1 MPSKRFENS
10 STLTQAA
17 RGELP
22 LMRRP
27 WFESLRANLP
37 IPVLLLLLIPL
48 GWLVED
54 TVRLSFLDS
63 ALVDPYFRRIVMLA
77 GFNII
82 LAVSLQLING
92 FSGQFSL
99 GHAGFMAVGAY
110 MAAYPALNLSNR
122 LTEPAAC
129 VWFYFTL
136 AILVGVVGTL
146 LILLFWGLRATRLV
160 HRSLP

>member
-1 MPSKRFENS
+1 MPSKRFDDN
-10 STLTQAA
+10 STLAQAA
-17 RGELP
+17 KGELP

-37 IPVLLLLLIPL
+37 IPILLLLLVPL
-48 GWLVED
+48 GWFVEGAPG
-54 TVRLSFLDS
+54 LSIS
-63 ALVDPYFRRIVMLA
+63 MDPYFRRILMLA

-110 MAAYPALNLSNR
+110 MAAYPALNLSKR
-122 LTEPAAC
+122 YTDPSAC
-129 VWFYFTL
+129 
-136 AILVGVVGTL
+136 
-146 LILLFWGLRATRLV
+146 LLFFIGLGVLV
-160 HRSLP
+160 AI